1 MMPAVSASSLAEAWA
16 ALKFERYLEFTLE
29 GRRLGDRWRW
39 RKNNTPGALHPLEY
53 LPQETAT
60 RWKVPTDPLNLC
72 FPLPVGENRAN
83 NNIDDTFKDWV
94 PAP

>member
-1 MMPAVSASSLAEAWA
+1 
-16 ALKFERYLEFTLE
+16 
-29 GRRLGDRWRW
+29 
-39 RKNNTPGALHPLEY
+39 
-53 LPQETAT
+53 
-60 RWKVPTDPLNLC
+60 VPTDPLNLC